1 MVEKQGSGDERSS
14 SCTGE
19 TEVSGF
25 YGCLGLGLRGG
36 HLDHM
41 QVQGV
46 WNETEK
52 LLHILRVAQDYHLE
66 FISLLAMKR
75 MD

>member
-1 MVEKQGSGDERSS
+1 MEFQ
-14 SCTGE
+14 
-19 TEVSGF
+19 
-25 YGCLGLGLRGG
+25 
-36 HLDHM
+36 
-41 QVQGV
+41 
-46 WNETEK
+46 TEK